1 MAKTWWTALVLSGAV
16 VLGTGCGPS
25 KPAGENEVS
34 EDLTPPKVD
43 MSTPGGQSDGA
54 AAPGAGSGAA
64 EPTEKAP
71 PFPTEPPPTS
81 GPEGSA
87 PASPAGNQSS
97 DNGSSGNGSSPV
109 PTALVSQQ
117 KTAADKATD
126 TDASQEAVKKEEA
139 GKAEAGNEE
148 VAKEE
153 APVPADPAAMTD
165 EQWMSKVQEAIQA
178 GEPKKDFSEVI
189 KLVEHVKD
197 LPNASPERVAQAMI
211 IYSGV
216 ANVKR
221 LANVT
226 EGVES
231 HLQNSLALA
240 VRLMSGTVPNVPD
253 RYRQAAAMLALND
266 LSKLGSVP
274 EGVNV
279 VDLVNKAI
287 DAGWEE
293 FDSLEEPV
301 WQGLLEKNPELK
313 SAMDTGRQKALDR
326 HLATLER
333 EMAEFKSFEFN
344 FDLAG
349 TQAGQ
354 QLKLAD
360 MKGKVVVVDLWG
372 TWCPPCRAEIP
383 HFVRLQE
390 RFGPKG
396 LQIVGLAFENEEGE
410 AAVKTVNEFML
421 QEKFNYPCALGTE
434 DVMKQVP
441 NAEGFPTTV
450 FVDRQGKVRMVMVG
464 YQSALR
470 LEAAVTKLLAE
481 PAAVN

>member
-25 KPAGENEVS
+25 KPAGESEVN

-43 MSTPGGQSDGA
+43 MSTPGGPSGGA
-54 AAPGAGSGAA
+54 AAPSAAPAA

-87 PASPAGNQSS
+87 PASPAGNQST
-97 DNGSSGNGSSPV
+97 DKGSSPV

-117 KTAADKATD
+117 QTAADE
-126 TDASQEAVKKEEA
+126 DAPKEAEKKDEAGNAEA
-139 GKAEAGNEE
+139 GKAE

-165 EQWMSKVQEAIQA
+165 EQWMSKLQAAIQA
-178 GEPKKDFSEVI
+178 GEPKDDFTEVI

-197 LPNASPERVAQAMI
+197 LPNASADRVAQAMI

-216 ANVKR
+216 ANLKR
-221 LANVT
+221 SKNIT
-226 EGVES
+226 DGVES

-301 WQGLLEKNPELK
+301 WQGLLEKNAELK
-313 SAMDTGRQKALDR
+313 SAMESGRQKALDR
-326 HLATLER
+326 HLATIEQ
-333 EMAEFKSFEFN
+333 EMSEFKSFEFN

-390 RFGPKG
+390 RLGPKG

-410 AAVKTVNEFML
+410 AAIKTVNDFML
-421 QEKFNYPCALGTE
+421 REKFNYPCALGTE

-450 FVDRQGKVRMVMVG
+450 FIDRQGKVRMVMVG